1 MARTQNMKKLMPS
14 ILAMAMG
21 AILGN
26 SAMAAETTALQA
38 APAYTAT
45 QTKGETLWSND
56 DTAIG
61 ILGSVRLM
69 AKTDSN
75 HTQEH
80 NIQNNDSRLGVA
92 VRHNFDLNSLSNYAV
107 GYYETGVHGLDSA
120 TDDQGNDVYTRQA
133 YAGIG
138 NDRYGVVTFGKQ
150 YAPTDWGLGI
160 DTTYAGAVKRNMIP
174 PECRRI
180 LLIPRQSIITMI
192 KI

>member
-1 MARTQNMKKLMPS
+1 MKVVVPS
-14 ILAMAMG
+14 ILA
-21 AILGN
+21 IIIGN
-26 SAMAAETTALQA
+26 AETNMLQA

-45 QTKGETLWSND
+45 QTKGETLWSNE

-92 VRHNFDLNSLSNYAV
+92 VRHNFDLNGLSNYAI

-133 YAGIG
+133 C
-138 NDRYGVVTFGKQ
+138 RYWQ
-150 YAPTDWGLGI
+150 
-160 DTTYAGAVKRNMIP
+160 
-174 PECRRI
+174 
-180 LLIPRQSIITMI
+180 
-192 KI
+192 

>member
-92 VRHNFDLNSLSNYAV
+92 VRHNFDLNGLSNYAV

-120 TDDQGNDVYTRQA
+120 R
-133 YAGIG
+133 
-138 NDRYGVVTFGKQ
+138 
-150 YAPTDWGLGI
+150 L
-160 DTTYAGAVKRNMIP
+160 
-174 PECRRI
+174 C
-180 LLIPRQSIITMI
+180 
-192 KI
+192 

>member
-1 MARTQNMKKLMPS
+1 MARRKNMKVVVPS
-14 ILAMAMG
+14 ILTIIMG
-21 AILGN
+21 NVLVN
-26 SAMAAETTALQA
+26 TTMAAETNVLQA

-45 QTKGETLWSND
+45 QTKGESLWSND

-69 AKTDSN
+69 AKTDS
-75 HTQEH
+75 HHSQEH

-92 VRHNFDLNSLSNYAV
+92 VRHNFDLNGLSNYAV

-150 YAPTDWGLGI
+150 NA
-160 DTTYAGAVKRNMIP
+160 
-174 PECRRI
+174 
-180 LLIPRQSIITMI
+180 
-192 KI
+192 

>member
-1 MARTQNMKKLMPS
+1 
-14 ILAMAMG
+14 
-21 AILGN
+21 
-26 SAMAAETTALQA
+26 
-38 APAYTAT
+38 
-45 QTKGETLWSND
+45 
-56 DTAIG
+56 
-61 ILGSVRLM
+61 M

-92 VRHNFDLNSLSNYAV
+92 VRHNFDLNGLSNYAV

-120 TDDQGNDVYTRQA
+120 TDDQGNDVYTRQRC
-133 YAGIG
+133 GIG

-150 YAPTDWGLGI
+150 YAPTDWGLVLIRLMPG
-160 DTTYAGAVKRNMIP
+160 AGKRNMIP